1 MKAGII
7 GLPNVGKSTLF
18 NILLDKTAA
27 ASSNFPFTTI
37 EPNTG
42 VVPVPDER
50 LERLADVIESQ
61 KGKRPPI
68 VYSRVTIV
76 DIAGL
81 VRGAHKGE
89 GLGNMFLSHIREV
102 DVVVHVVRVF
112 DDPNIVRVGENPKE
126 DIDTIRFELVL
137 KDIESLERQLGKLQK
152 KHDKEAVEKKD
163 LIKKLIVMLSNE
175 GRVVWENLSEKERG
189 MIKDMFLLSV
199 KPVIFV
205 FNLTEEQLKDKKLK
219 ADLKQMVAPE
229 PVVWASL
236 KTEQQLMGLSG
247 REKRE
252 YLKLLGEEKSAVDKL
267 IEMVYKRLGLISFF
281 TAGEKEVRAWS
292 IKQGTP
298 AVKGAGVIHS
308 DFEKYFVKA
317 KVVGFDDFVAYQGF
331 EGARQAG
338 KLRLEGKEYV
348 IEDGD
353 VVEFMI
359 GG

>member
-1 MKAGII
+1 
-7 GLPNVGKSTLF
+7 
-18 NILLDKTAA
+18 
-27 ASSNFPFTTI
+27 
-37 EPNTG
+37 
-42 VVPVPDER
+42 
-50 LERLADVIESQ
+50 
-61 KGKRPPI
+61 
-68 VYSRVTIV
+68 
-76 DIAGL
+76 
-81 VRGAHKGE
+81 
-89 GLGNMFLSHIREV
+89 
-102 DVVVHVVRVF
+102 
-112 DDPNIVRVGENPKE
+112 
-126 DIDTIRFELVL
+126 
-137 KDIESLERQLGKLQK
+137 
-152 KHDKEAVEKKD
+152 
-163 LIKKLIVMLSNE
+163 
-175 GRVVWENLSEKERG
+175 